1 MKIAIVAEQYPP
13 DMGGVARS
21 VERIAKNLNKEGLD
35 IVVITY
41 DYQKEDFFEEN
52 LSATYVNEERNAKG
66 LVIYRIGPISKKFMV
81 LEPGLMASQR
91 RNFYHALLKV
101 LDKEKPD
108 LIQGFCTTKSG
119 FFAVMAG
126 KKIGIPSIVCVRGND
141 ISRDVFDFSK
151 FGAIKW
157 TIDNSSFI
165 TFVNDISQEDG
176 SYFIDKG
183 KRHKIVLNSC
193 DFEHKELPEEDKIA
207 LKDKL
212 GIKRDAFI
220 IGFSGAIRE
229 KKGVQHLLEAFNRV
243 AKENPIAHL
252 LIVGDF
258 VKDKENKPYQDY
270 IKKNNLGERVTLT
283 GMVPFTEVDKY
294 YNLIDIICMPSTNDG
309 LSNSLLEGLKAGIP
323 TIASSIF
330 KGILED
336 NKHALLFEAGNSKE
350 LYDKIMI
357 LIGNSELRD
366 LLSKNAQQLIKEK
379 FSTDRETREYIEIY
393 KDLLK

>member
-1 MKIAIVAEQYPP
+1 MKIALVSEQYPP

-21 VERIAKNLNKEGLD
+21 IERIAKNLNKAGLD

-41 DYQKEDFFEEN
+41 DYKKDDFFEEN
-52 LSATYVNEERNAKG
+52 LSATYINEEKNAKG
-66 LVIYRIGPISKKFMV
+66 FVIYRIGPISKNFKV

-91 RNFYHALLKV
+91 RNFYHAMLSV

-108 LIQGFCTTKSG
+108 LIHGFCTTKSG

-126 KKIGIPSIVCVRGND
+126 KKLGIPSIVSVRGND

-157 TIDNSSFI
+157 TINNASFI

-176 SYFIDKG
+176 SYFIDKD
-183 KRHKIVLNSC
+183 KRYKIVLNSC
-193 DFEHKELPEEDKIA
+193 DFEHKELPEKDKVA
-207 LKDKL
+207 LKEKL
-212 GIKRDAFI
+212 GIKRDAFV

-243 AKENPIAHL
+243 AKEKTSAHL
-252 LIVGDF
+252 LIIGDF
-258 VKDKENKPYQDY
+258 VKDLGNKPYQDY
-270 IKKNNLGERVTLT
+270 IEKNNLKHKVTLT

-323 TIASSIF
+323 TIASNIF
-330 KGILED
+330 RGILED
-336 NKHALLFEAGNSKE
+336 NKHALLFEVGNSKE

-357 LIGNSELRD
+357 LIGNSILRD
-366 LLSKNAQQLIKEK
+366 LLSNNAKQLIKEK
-379 FSTDRETREYIEIY
+379 FSADRETQEYIEIY
-393 KDLLK
+393 KELLK